1 VATGDG
7 PFDVTHHTNTSNRA
21 LAIHIGGPS
30 QPGPFAD
37 SWVDMLFIKG
47 FDAGQPL
54 TAVLERSVYFLPE
67 TFLRDLLAP
76 ALAIRAWLETDYAT
90 PAARTMPMGLR
101 SRPSPSDR
109 SRCCLRPSHA
119 CPPWPA
125 AYRLALQEW
134 LPS

>member
-1 VATGDG
+1 MATGDG
-7 PFDVTHHTNTSNRA
+7 PFDVTHHTNTSDRA

-67 TFLRDLLAP
+67 TFLRRRWP
-76 ALAIRAWLETDYAT
+76 SG
-90 PAARTMPMGLR
+90 PGLR
-101 SRPSPSDR
+101 LTTPRQRPGQCRWVSGPGTPPSDR